1 MRQISY
7 FESLPLNYK
16 GACYHSFTE
25 HHLGTSENLSLT
37 RFVSISPS
45 LSIVLHFILFIVCL
59 LLAVEFVVDFLDGV
73 WRVKKRPLFETEFIV
88 LVKGLIFY
96 FLVLSF
102 FPSFPCS
109 RVSCLFVFVYDKW
122 VSCLVDMQYHQIWWC
137 FNFFFFLG
145 ISAWSIGQ

>member
-7 FESLPLNYK
+7 FESLPPNYK

-25 HHLGTSENLSLT
+25 HHLGTSENPSLT
-37 RFVSISPS
+37 RSVSFSFS
-45 LSIVLHFILFIVCL
+45 LYCSSIFFFFVCL
-59 LLAVEFVVDFLDGV
+59 LLAVEFVVDLDGV

-102 FPSFPCS
+102 FPNFPCS

-137 FNFFFFLG
+137 FNFFFFWG
-145 ISAWSIGQ
+145 FRHEA